1 MRFVEETDGK
11 SFVQVNDGTKKEEKE
26 YASKGVAGTA
36 LGLGIA
42 GTALWLLN
50 GGLNGCGLF
59 GRNCGGATAA
69 EVAISSNEQYL
80 ERKEC
85 EDMVALTNA
94 MWQRVYNEQGQ
105 RFNDRQVIN
114 QEMFGIYSAMRN
126 GFDVINAKHNQDAF
140 DLYKYSRDSKDELAG
155 EIGALRTE
163 VAVLK
168 ASRGQIF
175 TVEDAKA
182 IYDKHVRNINREITY
197 WDVYVAVNAQYHDY
211 IRMYKQWFPNLT
223 EEQLDEKIIHSA
235 INFWFEDEDAGSGK
249 VWNYFKNI

>member
-1 MRFVEETDGK
+1 M
-11 SFVQVNDGTKKEEKE
+11 
-26 YASKGVAGTA
+26 
-36 LGLGIA
+36 
-42 GTALWLLN
+42 LN

-59 GRNCGGATAA
+59 GRNCGAATAA

-94 MWQRVYNEQGQ
+94 MWQHVYNEQGQ

-114 QEMFGIYSAMRN
+114 QEMFGIYSAMRS

-168 ASRGQIF
+168 ATRPYQ
-175 TVEDAKA
+175 
-182 IYDKHVRNINREITY
+182 DKLIQCDIQR
-197 WDVYVAVNAQYHDY
+197 VADHADFNLWRRTC
-211 IRMYKQWFPNLT
+211 RM
-223 EEQLDEKIIHSA
+223 I
-235 INFWFEDEDAGSGK
+235 SGK
-249 VWNYFKNI
+249 VVLPNTPVVTGYGSYNPCACAPAATTPAA

>member
-59 GRNCGGATAA
+59 GRNCGAATAS

-94 MWQRVYNEQGQ
+94 MWQHVYNEQGQ

-114 QEMFGIYSAMRN
+114 QEMFGIYSAMRS

-155 EIGALRTE
+155 EIGALRT
-163 VAVLK
+163 
-168 ASRGQIF
+168 
-175 TVEDAKA
+175 
-182 IYDKHVRNINREITY
+182 
-197 WDVYVAVNAQYHDY
+197 
-211 IRMYKQWFPNLT
+211 
-223 EEQLDEKIIHSA
+223 
-235 INFWFEDEDAGSGK
+235 
-249 VWNYFKNI
+249 

>member
-11 SFVQVNDGTKKEEKE
+11 SFVQVNDGTKKDEKE

-59 GRNCGGATAA
+59 GRNCGAATAA

-94 MWQRVYNEQGQ
+94 MWQHVYNEQGQ

-114 QEMFGIYSAMRN
+114 QEMFGIYSAMRS

-140 DLYKYSRDSKDELAG
+140 DLYKYSRDSKDELA
-155 EIGALRTE
+155 EKL
-163 VAVLK
+163 VLFVQK
-168 ASRGQIF
+168 LL
-175 TVEDAKA
+175 
-182 IYDKHVRNINREITY
+182 Y
-197 WDVYVAVNAQYHDY
+197 
-211 IRMYKQWFPNLT
+211 
-223 EEQLDEKIIHSA
+223 
-235 INFWFEDEDAGSGK
+235 
-249 VWNYFKNI
+249 

>member
-59 GRNCGGATAA
+59 GRNCGAATAA
-69 EVAISSNEQYL
+69 EIAVNSNEQYL

-94 MWQRVYNEQGQ
+94 MWQHVYNEQGQ

-114 QEMFGIYSAMRN
+114 QEMFH
-126 GFDVINAKHNQDAF
+126 FNQ
-140 DLYKYSRDSKDELAG
+140 L
-155 EIGALRTE
+155 
-163 VAVLK
+163 
-168 ASRGQIF
+168 
-175 TVEDAKA
+175 
-182 IYDKHVRNINREITY
+182 
-197 WDVYVAVNAQYHDY
+197 
-211 IRMYKQWFPNLT
+211 
-223 EEQLDEKIIHSA
+223 
-235 INFWFEDEDAGSGK
+235 
-249 VWNYFKNI
+249 

>member
-59 GRNCGGATAA
+59 GRNCGAATAS

-94 MWQRVYNEQGQ
+94 MWQHVYNE
-105 RFNDRQVIN
+105 
-114 QEMFGIYSAMRN
+114 
-126 GFDVINAKHNQDAF
+126 
-140 DLYKYSRDSKDELAG
+140 
-155 EIGALRTE
+155 
-163 VAVLK
+163 
-168 ASRGQIF
+168 
-175 TVEDAKA
+175 
-182 IYDKHVRNINREITY
+182 
-197 WDVYVAVNAQYHDY
+197 
-211 IRMYKQWFPNLT
+211 
-223 EEQLDEKIIHSA
+223 
-235 INFWFEDEDAGSGK
+235 
-249 VWNYFKNI
+249 

>member
-11 SFVQVNDGTKKEEKE
+11 SFVQVEDGKKQGEKE

-50 GGLNGCGLF
+50 GGLGNCGLF
-59 GRNCGGATAA
+59 GGANAAVAATAT
-69 EVAISSNEQYL
+69 NEQYL

-85 EDMVALTNA
+85 EDVVALTNA
-94 MWQRVYNEQGQ
+94 MWQQAYNAQAN
-105 RFNDRQVIN
+105 RCADRSVIN

-140 DLYKYSRDSKDELAG
+140 DLYKYSRDNKDELAG

-168 ASRGQIF
+168 ATRPYQ
-175 TVEDAKA
+175 
-182 IYDKHVRNINREITY
+182 DKLIQCDIQR
-197 WDVYVAVNAQYHDY
+197 VAEHADFNLWRRTC
-211 IRMYKQWFPNLT
+211 RMISGEVVLPNT
-223 EEQLDEKIIHSA
+223 PVVTGYGSYNPCGCATATPAPSA
-235 INFWFEDEDAGSGK
+235 
-249 VWNYFKNI
+249 

>member
-1 MRFVEETDGK
+1 M
-11 SFVQVNDGTKKEEKE
+11 
-26 YASKGVAGTA
+26 
-36 LGLGIA
+36 
-42 GTALWLLN
+42 
-50 GGLNGCGLF
+50 F
-59 GRNCGGATAA
+59 GRNCGAATAA

-94 MWQRVYNEQGQ
+94 MWQHVYNEQGQ

-114 QEMFGIYSAMRN
+114 QEMFGIYSAMRS

-168 ASRGQIF
+168 ATRPYQ
-175 TVEDAKA
+175 
-182 IYDKHVRNINREITY
+182 DKLIQCDIQR
-197 WDVYVAVNAQYHDY
+197 VADHADFNLWRRTC
-211 IRMYKQWFPNLT
+211 RMISGEVVLPNT
-223 EEQLDEKIIHSA
+223 PVVTGY
-235 INFWFEDEDAGSGK
+235 GSY
-249 VWNYFKNI
+249 NPCACAPAATTPAA